1 MLHPPAE
8 KPGELAYFITQKL
21 TLPQGRGTGTRE
33 EAWAAGW
40 LAELLS
46 SWGLEVA
53 QESFRALADMNWL
66 PLVAAGVCVL
76 AYLLFPWRGWTR
88 WLGGV
93 LALCPPLLLWRAL
106 TRADSPLR
114 ALLPR
119 VESQSTIARLSP
131 SGTPA
136 VRLAVVAHLDSN
148 RCRWHWRAGK
158 GRAVRWGTW
167 FTLAVYGA
175 AAAGLWASLASG
187 DLVFYLAGLPGAG
200 YAWLTLALLAAEL
213 RQPYSPGAV
222 DNASSV
228 GVACELARRALESSL
243 PGVELW
249 FCFTG
254 AEETDHRGVKELL
267 RRHRRLR
274 EAWFLVLEGVGAGE
288 LVWLSRQGVIPY
300 RPHPELARLAERVAE
315 ARPELRVQPAE
326 LLVVDE
332 TQTLRRA
339 GLPALTIAGLDPTT
353 ASLPGWHTPQD
364 DLSLVSKGALA
375 RAVEFT
381 WELLW
386 ELSRVAGSGGLRYA
400 ELKLGRG
407 GGRGTGS

>member
-1 MLHPPAE
+1 
-8 KPGELAYFITQKL
+8 
-21 TLPQGRGTGTRE
+21 
-33 EAWAAGW
+33 
-40 LAELLS
+40 
-46 SWGLEVA
+46 
-53 QESFRALADMNWL
+53 
-66 PLVAAGVCVL
+66 
-76 AYLLFPWRGWTR
+76 
-88 WLGGV
+88 
-93 LALCPPLLLWRAL
+93 
-106 TRADSPLR
+106 
-114 ALLPR
+114 
-119 VESQSTIARLSP
+119 
-131 SGTPA
+131 
-136 VRLAVVAHLDSN
+136 
-148 RCRWHWRAGK
+148 
-158 GRAVRWGTW
+158 
-167 FTLAVYGA
+167 
-175 AAAGLWASLASG
+175 
-187 DLVFYLAGLPGAG
+187 
-200 YAWLTLALLAAEL
+200 
-213 RQPYSPGAV
+213 
-222 DNASSV
+222 
-228 GVACELARRALESSL
+228 
-243 PGVELW
+243 VELW